1 MCETDSDYSN
11 VPQIIAVRS
20 TPHNNKHSI
29 TKAKSSDSKSGSIN
43 GELVFENKEEFLR
56 ECKLLA
62 SLKHPNIARIIG
74 ISMAPSEAVSSH
86 HCSVLEHS
94 AQGDLWNFLRQLSH
108 VTHGTDSVENNRS
121 SVATVSTST
130 ASSSGSG
137 SGSGLSGCGIDGNA
151 KPICIPAQASIC
163 SNGGISYLRLLEL
176 AAQIAAGMKYLECR
190 NIVHKDLAARYVH
203 IFTLNFHATLMS

>member
-11 VPQIIAVRS
+11 VPQIVAVRS

-29 TKAKSSDSKSGSIN
+29 TKAKSSDSRSASTN
-43 GELVFENKEEFLR
+43 GELVFENREEFLR

-74 ISMAPSEAVSSH
+74 ISMAMAPSETSVSSSH

-108 VTHGTDSVENNRS
+108 VTNDTESKENNRS

-137 SGSGLSGCGIDGNA
+137 GSVMSCGVDGNA
-151 KPICIPAQASIC
+151 KSNGIQTVVSIC
-163 SNGGISYLRLLEL
+163 SNGSISYVRLLEL
-176 AAQIAAGMKYLECR
+176 ASQIAAGMKYLESR
-190 NIVHKDLAARYVH
+190 NIVHKDLAAR
-203 IFTLNFHATLMS
+203 